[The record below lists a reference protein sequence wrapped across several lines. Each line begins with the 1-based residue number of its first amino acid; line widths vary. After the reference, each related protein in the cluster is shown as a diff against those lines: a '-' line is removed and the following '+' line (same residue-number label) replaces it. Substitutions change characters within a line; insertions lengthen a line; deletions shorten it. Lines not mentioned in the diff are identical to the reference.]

1 MAFHHLYARESTLTP
16 CPLEGLPKHRVELEP
31 VGTQLSHVKKQKT
44 MGAHP
49 IYMSNAR
56 IRFWGDKHELRQV
69 TMALSSLSRWDS
81 NGRTWLKA
89 SKSPILG
96 SCSGKD
102 PICEINCY

>member
-1 MAFHHLYARESTLTP
+1 MAFGHLYARESNLTP

-56 IRFWGDKHELRQV
+56 ILGRQ
-69 TMALSSLSRWDS
+69 T
-81 NGRTWLKA
+81 RTETSYNSTEFPK
-89 SKSPILG
+89 
-96 SCSGKD
+96 
-102 PICEINCY
+102 